1 MNNSP
6 IALVTGCTG
15 MDAKTISH
23 FLISKGYNV
32 ILTYRRTATID
43 LDGIKELFSEDLIN
57 NPKSSLDF
65 IFMDIVD
72 QSSIKY
78 AIKSILENPK
88 YGKID
93 EFYNFA
99 AQSHVFESF
108 KNADYTMRA
117 SGISVFYILESLK
130 DLTPKTKFFQA
141 CTSEMFGGSPDRCP
155 FSEDSP
161 FETRSP
167 YAVAKRVS
175 YDWVTYFRQTYG
187 MFACAAFCFNHSNI
201 YRNSTFYI
209 QKCCLA
215 ATKISLGKQSELL
228 LGNLSFYRDESL
240 SDFCIEG
247 FWKMLQLPQPEDF
260 VIGRGEAFSGEE
272 FLNESFSYF
281 NLDWKKYVKLDKQF
295 LRDNEVVKLVAN
307 PSKAIKLLEWKPNRI
322 SLKNHIGLMCEYN
335 NLIETGRKLVRKDV
349 FKLYP

>member
-1 MNNSP
+1 MDKRVSV
-6 IALVTGCTG
+6 ITGCTG
-15 MDAKTISH
+15 MDAKTMAH
-23 FLISKGYNV
+23 FLLSKNYKV

-43 LDGIKELFSEDLIN
+43 IEKIRELFIDDLIKY
-57 NPKSSLDF
+57 PESSLDF

-72 QSSIKY
+72 QSSVRL
-78 AIKSILENPK
+78 AIRSILENPQ

-117 SGISVFYILESLK
+117 SGISMFYILESLK
-130 DLTPKTKFFQA
+130 ELTPKTKVFQA
-141 CTSEMFGGSPDRCP
+141 CTSEMFGGNPDRCP
-155 FSEDSP
+155 FDENSP

-187 MFACAAFCFNHSNI
+187 MFTCAAFCFNHSNI

-209 QKCCLA
+209 SKCCLA
-215 ATKISLGKQSELL
+215 ATKISLGKQTELS
-228 LGNLSFYRDESL
+228 LGNLSFYRDESF
-240 SDFCIEG
+240 SDFCIEA
-247 FWKMLQLPQPEDF
+247 FWKMLQLSNPDDF

-272 FLNESFSYF
+272 FLEKSFSYF
-281 NLDWKKYVKLDKQF
+281 NLDWKKYVKLDKSL

-307 PSKAIKLLEWKPNRI
+307 PKKAIEKLNFNPNRI
-322 SLKNHIGLMCEYN
+322 SLQNHINLMCEN
-335 NLIETGRKLVRKDV
+335 NLLLETGQKSIHKDV
-349 FKLYP
+349 FSLYP